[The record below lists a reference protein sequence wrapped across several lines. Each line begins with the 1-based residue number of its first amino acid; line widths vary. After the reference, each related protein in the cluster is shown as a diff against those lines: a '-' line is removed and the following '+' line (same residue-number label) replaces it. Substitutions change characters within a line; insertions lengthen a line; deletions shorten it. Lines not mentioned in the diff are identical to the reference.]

1 MHIVKINLSN
11 LKRKKQWYGIVYFQI
26 DACIVNTSL
35 SLKYFLI
42 SFFFFKILFFSPTTA
57 VLILLFIAP
66 QEYLI

>member
-42 SFFFFKILFFSPTTA
+42 SFFFLILFFSPTTA
-57 VLILLFIAP
+57 VLILLFITP